1 MATTTETMLAEKFL
15 TLRGY
20 EILGTG
26 WTCDAGSIDV
36 VAIAPEGELVFA
48 VAELGNNRSSGFPEE
63 RLDKESR
70 TRMELASAL
79 WIATH
84 NAPEGRVRFDV
95 LSAIML
101 DAADRRVYV
110 RHHIDAFGAAR
121 A

>member
-26 WTCDAGSIDV
+26 WICDAGSIDV

-48 VAELGNNRSSGFPEE
+48 VAELGDDRASGFPEE

-70 TRMELASAL
+70 ARMELASAS

-84 NAPEGRVRFDV
+84 DAPEGRVRFDV
-95 LSAIML
+95 LSAIVL
-101 DAADRRVYV
+101 DAASGRVYV
-110 RHHIDAFGAAR
+110 RHHINAFGPAR